1 LRRAADI
8 RRQRGVAL
16 LLVLIALAVLGAM
29 TVDLMEEDGVYV
41 AATANSRDALK
52 AEYIARSGVN
62 LSRLMLS
69 VQPLLGGQF
78 NFPFWQYADIILEPF
93 TSSGGGDSDSDG
105 DGDSDGDQM
114 GGSML
119 TDMTGIDL
127 SGAEGLGLPAGEE
140 LAVTIVDEDSKIQI
154 NLNADQTH
162 ARDLA
167 VQQLLMLTSPIQYDE
182 LFNRNTGSDGSLTR
196 EEIICELIDFA
207 DPDEELCDLSGGED
221 SSYYDTQDA
230 PSLRKNAPYD
240 SLEELHLVHGIGD
253 DFWAAFVD
261 PDPTD
266 PERRVMTVWGKGR
279 VNVNTASAQTLL
291 AEACYLASD
300 ESGVSPCG
308 DLATLANLAQIIQGV
323 LLIRTFMPFGTAADF
338 VKAIESP
345 QEVLF
350 MPLTGLTLP
359 NKARARQV
367 LGTRSSVFSIYSE
380 GTVGNARRRIHTV
393 VDMEGLDMLDP
404 TKSVASSG
412 GKVLYWRMD

>member
-1 LRRAADI
+1 M

-41 AATANSRDALK
+41 TSTANARDALK

-69 VQPLLGGQF
+69 VQPLLGDGF
-78 NFPFWQYADIILEPF
+78 NFPFWQYADMILEPF
-93 TSSGGGDSDSDG
+93 AASAG
-105 DGDSDGDQM
+105 DGDSDGDADGEGDTDEG
-114 GGSML
+114 GGSLL

-140 LAVTIVDEDSKIQI
+140 LAVSIVDEDSKIQV
-154 NLNADQTH
+154 NVTAAQAH

-167 VQQLLMLTSPIQYDE
+167 VQQLLMLMSPMQYDE
-182 LFNRNTGSDGSLTR
+182 LFARSSEADRSFER
-196 EEIICELIDFA
+196 EDIVCELIDFS

-221 SSYYDTQDA
+221 ASYYDTEDA
-230 PSLRKNAPYD
+230 PYFRKNAPFD
-240 SLEELHLVHGIGD
+240 SLEELHLVQGIGD

-266 PERRVMTVWGKGR
+266 PERRVMTVWGRGR

-300 ESGVSPCG
+300 ASGVSPCG
-308 DLATLANLAQIIQGV
+308 DLTTLVNLAQIIQGV
-323 LLIRTFMPFGTAADF
+323 LLIRTFMPFGNPADF

-345 QEVLF
+345 QEALF
-350 MPLTGLTLP
+350 LPLTGLPLP
-359 NKARARQV
+359 NKKNARQV
-367 LGTRSSVFSIYSE
+367 LSARSSTFSIYAE

-404 TKSVASSG
+404 TKAVAASG

>member
-1 LRRAADI
+1 M

-16 LLVLIALAVLGAM
+16 LLVLIALTVLGAM

-41 AATANSRDALK
+41 SATANSRDALK

-93 TSSGGGDSDSDG
+93 TASSGGGDSD
-105 DGDSDGDQM
+105 GDSDEES
-114 GGSML
+114 GSML

-140 LAVTIVDEDSKIQI
+140 LAVQIVDEDSKIQV
-154 NLNADQTH
+154 NLNAGQTH
-162 ARDLA
+162 ARDIA
-167 VQQLLMLTSPIQYDE
+167 VQQLLMLTSPMQYDE
-182 LFNRNTGSDGSLTR
+182 LFNRASGSDKSLTR
-196 EEIICELIDFA
+196 EEIVCEMIDFA

-221 SSYYDTQDA
+221 ASSYDTKDA
-230 PSLRKNAPYD
+230 PYLRKNAPYD
-240 SLEELHLVHGIGD
+240 SLEELHLVNGIGD

-279 VNVNTASAQTLL
+279 VNVNTASSQTLL

-308 DLATLANLAQIIQGV
+308 DILTLVNLAQIIQGV
-323 LLIRTFMPFGTAADF
+323 LLIRTFMPFGNASDF

-350 MPLTGLTLP
+350 MPLTGLPLP

-367 LGTRSSVFSIYSE
+367 LTTRSSVFSIYAE
-380 GTVGNARRRIHTV
+380 GTVGNARKRIHAI